1 MPSAPPWYF
10 SLLFSPLLR
19 VPFLCSRITLSLPI
33 SEEPKVDA
41 GPSVVL
47 TAGSHSRRLAV
58 RGDAE
63 TVGSWQPPPVC
74 RAGDVLSR
82 PLSVGK
88 ASRQVSSPMAI
99 RNGHGK
105 SCGGDGEKNLM
116 RPLRKSSPIRKPR
129 LTTNELLPLR
139 IFFHPETTVD
149 NQWIETSAKIFPH
162 PETTVDNQW
171 IATSANFFPSGNHGW

>member
-1 MPSAPPWYF
+1 MNSVYPENKRDPYVTSLSLSCAVGTSVIVFPSVF
-10 SLLFSPLLR
+10 SASPCAL
-19 VPFLCSRITLSLPI
+19 LCSRITLSLPI

-105 SCGGDGEKNLM
+105 SCGGDGKKNLM
-116 RPLRKSSPIRKPR
+116 RPLRKSFPIRKPW
-129 LTTNELLPLR
+129 LTTNGMRLLR
-139 IFFHPETTVD
+139 
-149 NQWIETSAKIFPH
+149 K
-162 PETTVDNQW
+162 
-171 IATSANFFPSGNHGW
+171 FFPSGNHG